1 MNKLSIDKVEL
12 KGKRVLVRVDFN
24 VPLDENLNI
33 TDDIRITESLPTIKK
48 IVGDGGKAILMS
60 HLGRP
65 KGGPNP
71 KYSLAPTAKRLS
83 ELLGKEVKLAPD
95 CVGPEAKAMVDAMKD
110 GDVLILFEN
119 IRFHPEEQSN
129 DQQYI
134 QKIASVGD
142 VFINDS
148 FSVSHR
154 EEATITGLPT
164 LLPSYA
170 GFQLQ
175 KEVMM
180 LQKALG
186 GKGRPRVTIL
196 GGAKVSTK
204 IKLIEKFITSSD
216 HILLGGALANT
227 FLAAT
232 GMNMEKSLYEK
243 NHIETAKNLI
253 ELSRKSACDL
263 LLPTD
268 FITNEEGAILD
279 IGTETVLYY
288 AKIIAEAHTIIWNG
302 PMGYY
307 EDPRYRAGSDDIFT
321 SIAANHNALSI
332 IGGGD
337 TLLVLENKSTQ
348 EKDSISHIS
357 TGGGAMLEYIEN
369 GTLPG
374 IEALNN
380 SK

>member
-1 MNKLSIDKVEL
+1 MQSLDSSNIKN
-12 KGKRVLVRVDFN
+12 KRVILRVDFN
-24 VPLDENLNI
+24 VPIDKDGNVEDTSRIVAAKKTLDFLLQNNCH
-33 TDDIRITESLPTIKK
+33 
-48 IVGDGGKAILMS
+48 VILIS
-60 HLGRP
+60 YLGRP
-65 KGGPNP
+65 EGYDQKL
-71 KYSLAPTAKRLS
+71 SLKPIIKVLQSLFPEYNTVFIENFLQDDSAILAQ
-83 ELLGKEVKLAPD
+83 KENQI
-95 CVGPEAKAMVDAMKD
+95 
-110 GDVLILFEN
+110 ILFEN

-134 QKIASVGD
+134 QKIASYGD